1 MFSPKPNIPY
11 KLLFKEIKN
20 SVVVESHMTITFTE
34 ENNIYQSERYVGFKP
49 YEGYDN
55 HDNRV
60 VCYLCYINNNS
71 VIINSEAD
79 ANDSK
84 INSYNITKIYLEDK
98 IIFNISEDL

>member
-1 MFSPKPNIPY
+1 MFCPKPNVPY
-11 KLLFKEIKN
+11 KLVFQEIKN
-20 SVVVESHMTITFTE
+20 SVVVESHMTVTFTE

-55 HDNRV
+55 HDYRFI
-60 VCYLCYINNNS
+60 CYLCYINNNS

-79 ANDSK
+79 ANDGK
-84 INSYNITKIYLEDK
+84 INSYNIIKIYLEDK